1 MKKVLSITIMLLM
14 VITASAAKKKEN
26 IAQAEPLNANGE
38 YERKVV
44 VEVPGTT
51 AQDLYVRSL
60 EVLSDLKGSN
70 GKSSSQIDVQDKDA
84 ALVIYKGKIY
94 EGFEYY
100 SKFAGVGW
108 DAYAD
113 FTLRIKCKDEK
124 AQVTMTVSTMTF
136 DFNGK
141 PSTQTIPLTELVPYT
156 YKGNY
161 TFKKSAIKY
170 APAVAPSMDTLMIAI
185 CAKLKQGTDD
195 DF

>member
-1 MKKVLSITIMLLM
+1 MRRLLSFTIMLLM
-14 VITASAAKKKEN
+14 VLTVSAGKKKDTVV
-26 IAQAEPLNANGE
+26 QAEPLNTNGE
-38 YERKVV
+38 YERKMV
-44 VEVPGTT
+44 VEVPGAT
-51 AQDLYVRSL
+51 AQDLYVRAL
-60 EVLSDLKGSN
+60 EVLSDMKGSN

-100 SKFAGVGW
+100 SKFAGAGW

-113 FTLRIKCKDEK
+113 FTLRIKCKDQK

-136 DFNGK
+136 DFNVK

-170 APAVAPSMDTLMIAI
+170 APAVAPSMDNLMIVI
-185 CAKLKQGTDD
+185 CAKMKQGTDD